1 MIINKIQ
8 MTAKEI
14 KDLNFTIVYNNGYQ
28 TWEGKTP
35 DRTREIIAKG
45 YATVYPAHCIS
56 SNQVEYESTLS
67 IHVLAHNIFTL
78 K

>member
-1 MIINKIQ
+1 MK
-8 MTAKEI
+8 TAKEI
-14 KDLNFTIVYNNGYQ
+14 KNLDFTIVYNNGYQ

-45 YATVYPAHCIS
+45 YATVYPAHSIS
-56 SNQVEYESTLS
+56 SNKVEYKSTLS
-67 IHVLAHNIFTL
+67 IHVLAHKIFTI